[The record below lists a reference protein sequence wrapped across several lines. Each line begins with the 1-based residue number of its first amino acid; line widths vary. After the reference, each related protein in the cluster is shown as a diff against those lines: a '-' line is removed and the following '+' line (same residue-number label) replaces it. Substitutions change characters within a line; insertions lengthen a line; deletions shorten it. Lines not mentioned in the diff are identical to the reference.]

1 MNSNEDILNIIFF
14 IVICILCIIL
24 GSIGYYTYSKSKDS
38 FISFIGMVFL
48 IYACIS
54 LSYTLMKKQMYD
66 NTQFSVNLGVDMLS
80 AFFAFTL
87 MVYFGIKSYFY
98 NSSNSAPM

>member
-1 MNSNEDILNIIFF
+1 MNSNKDVLNIIYF

-48 IYACIS
+48 VYACIS
-54 LSYTLMKKQMYD
+54 LSYTLMKKQISKLFYL
-66 NTQFSVNLGVDMLS
+66 VKV
-80 AFFAFTL
+80 L
-87 MVYFGIKSYFY
+87 MNYLVLIYISIKHHPQKSFKQ
-98 NSSNSAPM
+98 NVFD